1 MDFTDL
7 SDAEGD
13 AKGKYYAQQIG
24 NALYIYLNT
33 NRQYLCPTDNSNQ
46 TYQTNTEAQ
55 LKWLKDKLTTA
66 ESDNTIDMVF
76 IFGHHGHRYE
86 MWSAPDN
93 TATREEIAER
103 LFPVFENSTKIKM
116 YMYGHTHSV
125 ERGIL
130 ELKNGKSIT
139 LFLNGNGGSYPDYF
153 GKYSTNIDYPEIHRN
168 SEFIGFA
175 ITEVDPVEKSYQTTY
190 YGVSQRRPVNGA
202 SSTTY
207 IRKYDPAEIIDQWS
221 AKCDASVPTT
231 PTMIKQ
237 EYNATDGIFSLEASP
252 ATDMMSAEYQIIN
265 TANQEM
271 VIDTIIHRENI
282 FGVTGY
288 FETDGKIDLEKS
300 YLPVDL
306 NEGIDLNTFT
316 AKLPTGNYKAKIRYR
331 DNNLNWSD
339 YSDINSSIDSPAE
352 TDNDVVIAGG
362 TAEVVIVSDGG
373 IAEIYS
379 PYGALLAK
387 TILTNGENR
396 INVTPDSQVIVRV
409 VRNNKCTVKNLRVK

>member
-1 MDFTDL
+1 
-7 SDAEGD
+7 
-13 AKGKYYAQQIG
+13 
-24 NALYIYLNT
+24 
-33 NRQYLCPTDNSNQ
+33 
-46 TYQTNTEAQ
+46 
-55 LKWLKDKLTTA
+55 
-66 ESDNTIDMVF
+66 
-76 IFGHHGHRYE
+76 
-86 MWSAPDN
+86 
-93 TATREEIAER
+93 
-103 LFPVFENSTKIKM
+103 M

-153 GKYSTNIDYPEIHRN
+153 GKYSTNIDYPEIQRN

-231 PTMIKQ
+231 PTM
-237 EYNATDGIFSLEASP
+237 
-252 ATDMMSAEYQIIN
+252 
-265 TANQEM
+265 

-306 NEGIDLNTFT
+306 NEGIDLSTFT

>member
-1 MDFTDL
+1 
-7 SDAEGD
+7 
-13 AKGKYYAQQIG
+13 
-24 NALYIYLNT
+24 
-33 NRQYLCPTDNSNQ
+33 
-46 TYQTNTEAQ
+46 
-55 LKWLKDKLTTA
+55 
-66 ESDNTIDMVF
+66 
-76 IFGHHGHRYE
+76 
-86 MWSAPDN
+86 
-93 TATREEIAER
+93 
-103 LFPVFENSTKIKM
+103 
-116 YMYGHTHSV
+116 MYGHTHSV

-300 YLPVDL
+300 YLPVDVMEENIPQAMTGEYPL
-306 NEGIDLNTFT
+306 SLEDLVRLID
-316 AKLPTGNYKAKIRYR
+316 KQKDMYR
-331 DNNLNWSD
+331 KQQ
-339 YSDINSSIDSPAE
+339 
-352 TDNDVVIAGG
+352 
-362 TAEVVIVSDGG
+362 
-373 IAEIYS
+373 EIIKQKS
-379 PYGALLAK
+379 VTV
-387 TILTNGENR
+387 TI
-396 INVTPDSQVIVRV
+396 I
-409 VRNNKCTVKNLRVK
+409 